1 MRCIASMKEYFRFI
15 SCHLGFPE
23 HASGNDQI
31 GQGKETVKLGEIFP
45 QPPVSD
51 FPVAEEVF
59 DDVEG
64 MLHPGSHLRF
74 PTLPFP

>member
-1 MRCIASMKEYFRFI
+1 MI
-15 SCHLGFPE
+15 SCHLGPAE
-23 HASGNDQI
+23 YASGNDQI
-31 GQGKETVKLGEIFP
+31 GQGEEAVKLGEIFP
-45 QPPVSD
+45 QSPVSD